1 MIIIPKCELHGQLS
15 SSSSLLFLEL
25 VVRVFIFVQ
34 THCHSLMHFKAGRL
48 KFALKVN
55 KMLLLLEAQVCE
67 EKKGVGL
74 SLIHI

>member
-48 KFALKVN
+48 KFALK
-55 KMLLLLEAQVCE
+55 KKLLLLLEAQVCE
-67 EKKGVGL
+67 KKKGVGWGL
-74 SLIHI
+74 GG